1 MISLPFRNTI
11 PRYFCFSIKAKKKI
25 DNYIERRYIM
35 SRYIERRYI
44 GQQYIGGYHMAETI
58 VLTEATYYILL
69 ALYQPRHGY
78 GIMQQVEELSNGRV
92 KLAAGTLY
100 GALNTMVDKKWIIQ
114 LPVVDGSRKKNYQIT
129 PEGLIVL
136 KNEIERLREL
146 VKNGDEILGGS

>member
-1 MISLPFRNTI
+1 
-11 PRYFCFSIKAKKKI
+11 
-25 DNYIERRYIM
+25 
-35 SRYIERRYI
+35 
-44 GQQYIGGYHMAETI
+44 MAETI

-136 KNEIERLREL
+136 KNEVERLREL
-146 VKNGDEILGGS
+146 VKNGYEILGGS

>member
-1 MISLPFRNTI
+1 
-11 PRYFCFSIKAKKKI
+11 
-25 DNYIERRYIM
+25 
-35 SRYIERRYI
+35 
-44 GQQYIGGYHMAETI
+44 MAETI

-136 KNEIERLREL
+136 KNEVERLREL